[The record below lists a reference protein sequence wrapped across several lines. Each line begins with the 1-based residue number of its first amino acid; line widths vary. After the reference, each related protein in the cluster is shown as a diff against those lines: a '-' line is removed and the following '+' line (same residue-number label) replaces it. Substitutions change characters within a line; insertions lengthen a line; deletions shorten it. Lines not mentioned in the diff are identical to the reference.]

1 MTNSMLLK
9 GFEVELFTGTFAGKN
24 VGVSSEVTK
33 DLSGFV
39 KEPDQRNLEYITLPD
54 TRYSVLKHALL
65 LPRQKLRKWLGSKE
79 LTILPG
85 STLSLGNTKVF
96 ERSDSDNSYHSFI
109 EKNYGT
115 NVVTASIHINLGIEN
130 LSLLFSALRL
140 VRSEASLF
148 LAISAS
154 SPFLSGNAT
163 GVHSQRWVQ
172 FPKTPLNV
180 PMFLDHAHYVKWV
193 EEQLDKGNMHNER
206 HLWTSVRPN
215 GPERPH
221 LLNRLELRIC
231 DLVCNVDLL
240 LAITA
245 LLELRIINLK
255 NNIKKY
261 DPLEASSK
269 TQTELALLSEEND
282 LNAAKFSLDANLSH
296 WRNGKRIKC
305 RDWIKDLLSD
315 VTPLARELN
324 MFELLKPIE
333 SVLNNGNQ
341 SMIWLD
347 SYSKGLSIQSLL
359 QKGIREMER
368 EEMNFVQMNQSI
380 SY

>member
-1 MTNSMLLK
+1 MTDSMLFK
-9 GFEVELFTGTFAGKN
+9 GFEVELFTGTFAGAN
-24 VGVSSEVTK
+24 VGVASAVTE
-33 DLSGFV
+33 DLVDFV
-39 KEPDQRNLEYITLPD
+39 KEPDQRNIEFITVPD
-54 TRYSVLKHALL
+54 KRYSVLKDALL
-65 LPRQKLRKWLGSKE
+65 LPRQKLRKWLGSKK

-85 STLSLGNTKVF
+85 STLSLGNIKVF
-96 ERSDSDNSYHSFI
+96 ERSDSENSYHSFI

-148 LAISAS
+148 LALSAS
-154 SPFLSGNAT
+154 SPFLAGNAT

-172 FPKTPLNV
+172 FPKTPSNV
-180 PMFLDHAHYVKWV
+180 PMFVDHAHYVKWV
-193 EEQLDKGNMHNER
+193 EEQLGKGNMHNER

-221 LLNRLELRIC
+221 VLNRLELRIC

-261 DPLEASSK
+261 DPIESSSQ
-269 TQTELALLSEEND
+269 TQIELALLSDEND
-282 LNAAKFSLDANLSH
+282 LNAAKSSLDANLSH
-296 WRNGKRIKC
+296 WRNGNQIKC
-305 RDWIKDLLSD
+305 RDWIKELLLD

-324 MFELLKPIE
+324 MLDLLKPIE
-333 SVLNNGNQ
+333 SVLNHGNQ
-341 SMIWLD
+341 SMMWID
-347 SYSKGLSIQSLL
+347 SYSKGVSIQSLL
-359 QKGIREMER
+359 QKGIIEMER
-368 EEMNFVQMNQSI
+368 EETNFIQRKSI
-380 SY
+380 D